1 VTGVAWELGVLR
13 GLEAGGVPVAE
24 VDLVAGTSAGA
35 IVGAARAGLAQGGRA
50 AGQVMA
56 LWTAPAPPTA
66 G

>member
-13 GLEAGGVPVAE
+13 GLEAGGVPV
-24 VDLVAGTSAGA
+24 AGA